1 MKHKLEVQIDSKV
14 MNSVEKHCFSETKLE
29 VGGFLV
35 GHTKDNRT
43 IVTAAY
49 PAQHTRQGQ
58 TQLTFTHESWD
69 AIHKEVDNKE
79 GNETLIGW
87 YHSHPGFGIFL
98 SDYDQFIQHSFF
110 ADPSH
115 IALVVDP
122 IAGKRGVF
130 VSRDEKIIQVLSEK
144 TSLAALKTKN
154 AEDSIEHK
162 LANRNSFLEKLSTY
176 TLVGALLV
184 VLLFASWLWGR
195 NTGQATSGNAQIS
208 FVQVGGI
215 SVGYVVTDE
224 KSVNDILKKLSISKS
239 FSGTFLELN
248 PDLKNKAIYKRG
260 KLLQLLLP
268 GQEALRIV
276 RSTGETNT
284 ASILSDTSTATKAAG

>member
-1 MKHKLEVQIDSKV
+1 MKHKLEVEIDTKV
-14 MNSVEKHCFSETKLE
+14 MNIIEKHCFSETKLE

-35 GHTKDNRT
+35 GHTKDNQT

-69 AIHKEVDNKE
+69 AIHKEVDSEK

-87 YHSHPGFGIFL
+87 YHSHPGFGVFL

-122 IAGKRGVF
+122 IAGERGVF
-130 VSRDEKIIQVLSEK
+130 VSRDEKIFQILSEK

-154 AEDSIEHK
+154 AEDSVEHK
-162 LANRNSFLEKLSTY
+162 LAKRNSLLEKLSTY
-176 TLVGALLV
+176 ALVGALLV
-184 VLLFASWLWGR
+184 VLLFASWFWGR
-195 NTGQATSGNAQIS
+195 NIGQATSGNPQIS

-239 FSGTFLELN
+239 LSGTFLELN
-248 PDLKNKAIYKRG
+248 PDLKIKAIYKRG
-260 KLLQLLLP
+260 NLLQILLP
-268 GQEALRIV
+268 GQETMRIIGP
-276 RSTGETNT
+276 TGETNT
-284 ASILSDTSTATKAAG
+284 ASTPSDTSTATKAAG